1 MRSLLAALVVGL
13 LAPAAHAQIIPQL
26 SFGVAGGANF
36 ASLSDVAGADLDNT
50 TGFHAGVY
58 VDFSALMLAVR
69 TGAFYLRAGEV
80 QQTGQAEPT
89 SADFLTIPVEVH
101 VTTPTPV
108 VRGYA
113 LLGPEFRF
121 PIGESGTLVDT
132 RSVNVAANIGAG
144 AKFKMP
150 VTGFSGF
157 GEVRYA
163 LDLTGFAENTVLTTD
178 NTYKLNLFMVRV
190 GVGL

>member
-1 MRSLLAALVVGL
+1 MRSLLAALAVGL
-13 LAPAAHAQIIPQL
+13 LAPAAHAQFIPQL
-26 SFGVAGGANF
+26 SFGVAGGPNF
-36 ASLSDVAGADLDNT
+36 ASLSDVTGGSLDNS

-58 VDFSALMLAVR
+58 VDFSALMFSVR
-69 TGAFYLRAGEV
+69 TGAYYLRAGDV
-80 QQTGQAEPT
+80 QQGAET
-89 SADFLTIPVEVH
+89 VAADFLTIPVDVQF
-101 VTTPTPV
+101 TTPTPV

-132 RSVNVAANIGAG
+132 RAVNVAANIGAG

-178 NTYKLNLFMVRV
+178 NTYKLNLFMIRV

>member
-1 MRSLLAALVVGL
+1 MRSLLAALAVGL

-26 SFGVAGGANF
+26 SFGAAGGPNF
-36 ASLSDVAGADLDNT
+36 ANLSDVADANLDNS

-58 VDFSALMLAVR
+58 VDFSALLFSVR
-69 TGAFYLRAGEV
+69 TGAYYLSAGEV
-80 QQTGQAEPT
+80 QRGLETV
-89 SADFLTIPVEVH
+89 SADFITIPVELH

-108 VRGYA
+108 VKGYA

-121 PIGESGTLVDT
+121 PVGESGTLVDT
-132 RSVNVAANIGAG
+132 RAVNVAANLGAG

-157 GEVRYA
+157 ADVRYA
-163 LDLTGFAENTVLTTD
+163 LDLTGFAEDTVLQTD
-178 NTYKLNLFMVRV
+178 NSYKLNLFMIRV